1 MKTKYELHI
10 LFPAVLLIGIAV
22 SPVRAQATLGAKE
35 ISMGQAVTAL
45 PNSNWSVFS
54 NPAMMTKENRNVSF
68 FGIRYYGLENL
79 TDMAMAVSYPTGI
92 GVIGGGAYRFGDDL
106 YNESRLRVGY
116 KNSYQ
121 GFHYGIAVNYYHVS
135 QGGGHGSLG
144 TAGIDVGIAARL
156 WESLWIG
163 AKAGNIN
170 QPKYGRFN
178 NIAEEPVRDLSLGF
192 AYKVSNLLMLSSDVY
207 KDVRFPISYRGGME
221 IVIYQAFAGRLGVTT
236 KPLTFAAGF
245 GYGTDLWSINLV
257 AQRHEN
263 PVLGI
268 SPGIDLNISW

>member
-1 MKTKYELHI
+1 MKINFELYI
-10 LFPAVLLIGIAV
+10 LLPVVLLMGIAI

-35 ISMGQAVTAL
+35 IGMGQAVTAL

-54 NPAMMTKENRNVSF
+54 NPAMMTEENRNVSF

-106 YNESRLRVGY
+106 YNESRLRAGY

-121 GFHYGIAVNYYHVS
+121 GFHYGAAVNYYHVE
-135 QGGGHGSLG
+135 QGGGYGSLG
-144 TAGIDVGIAARL
+144 TIGIDAGLAARL
-156 WESLWIG
+156 GENLWIG
-163 AKAGNIN
+163 AKATNIN
-170 QPKYGRFN
+170 QPKYGEFN

-192 AYKVSNLLMLSSDVY
+192 VYEVSDLFMLSSDVY
-207 KDVRFPISYRGGME
+207 KDVRFPISYRGGVE
-221 IVIYQAFAGRLGVTT
+221 IAIYQAFVGRTGVTT
-236 KPLTFAAGF
+236 EPLTFAAGF
-245 GYGTDLWSINLV
+245 GYGTDLWSINIV

-268 SPGIDLNISW
+268 SPGIDLNVSW